1 MYDRLL
7 TDVTTGDERS
17 PIVLHHAKH
26 LAAKSRSI
34 TVEGY
39 LAHTDPDQ
47 VVMDYMASMTDC
59 YFMELYRYLF
69 PDSGKHIL
77 ARGYCA
83 DLPRSK
89 RSDQ

>member
-1 MYDRLL
+1 M
-7 TDVTTGDERS
+7 
-17 PIVLHHAKH
+17 LHHAKQ

-39 LAHTDPDQ
+39 LAHTDRNQ
-47 VVMDYMASMTDC
+47 VVVDYMASMTDR